1 MKRLVQA
8 LKLLCITAIVA
19 ALWAGLVI
27 AATLEGWF
35 RPSLAT
41 PGDDAAFAVA
51 AVAMLDEQNGGNIA
65 YRLLQD
71 GGVVGEHYLSI
82 GNAVDQDTLFQVAS
96 LSKWLTAWGVMTL
109 VEAGRLD
116 LDAPVD
122 DYLERWSL
130 PESGFD
136 NSKVTARR
144 LLSHTAGLVDGLG
157 YAGFPPGVEVQN
169 LVQSLTRAADASPGA
184 QGSTRVGIEPGTT
197 WAYSGGGFTLLQL
210 LIEDVSGRSFED
222 YMQSAVFQPLGMSRT
237 TFTPDLD
244 ATDNIATF
252 YDVDG
257 SVATHFRFT
266 ALAAASLYTSAADL
280 TRFLQA
286 HLPGAPG
293 ESVGRGVLSAE
304 TLELMRSPHASQFG
318 ADIWGLGTMLFA
330 EDGSGHFVIGHDGS
344 NEPAINT
351 AARIN
356 PATGDGIIVLET
368 GSQLLAS
375 RLAGEWV
382 FWLTG
387 VPDLLMITMAT
398 GRMINVTVV
407 GWLVILLLAVGVW
420 LLRKSRQRLHKEP
433 SAV

>member
-1 MKRLVQA
+1 VKQLVSI
-8 LKLLCITAIVA
+8 LKLLCISAIVA

-27 AATLEGWF
+27 AATLQGWF
-35 RPSLAT
+35 RPSLVT
-41 PGDDAAFAVA
+41 PGDDAAFAA
-51 AVAMLDEQNGGNIA
+51 AAIAMLEEENAGNVA
-65 YRLLQD
+65 YRLLRD
-71 GGVVGEHYLSI
+71 GSVVGEHYLSI
-82 GNAVDQDTLFQVAS
+82 GDAVDQDTLFQVAS

-136 NSKVTARR
+136 NGKVTARR

-157 YAGFPPGVEVQN
+157 YAGFPPGAEVQD
-169 LVQSLTRAADASPGA
+169 LVQSLTQAADASPGA
-184 QGSTRVGIEPGTT
+184 LGSTRVGIEPGTA
-197 WAYSGGGFTLLQL
+197 WEYSGGGFTLLQL
-210 LIEDVSGRSFED
+210 LIEEISGRSFED
-222 YMQSAVFQPLGMSRT
+222 YMHSAVFQPLGMSRT
-237 TFTPDLD
+237 TFTPDLE

-286 HLPGAPG
+286 HIPG
-293 ESVGRGVLSAE
+293 ESGESIGRGVLSAE
-304 TLELMRSPHASQFG
+304 SLELMRSPHGSQFG

-330 EDGSGHFVIGHDGS
+330 EDASGHYVIGHDGS

-351 AARIN
+351 TARIN

-368 GSQLLAS
+368 GSRLLAT

-387 VPDLLMITMAT
+387 VLDLLMITMAT
-398 GRMINVTVV
+398 GRMINVIVV
-407 GWLVILLLAVGVW
+407 GWLVMLVLALGVW
-420 LLRKSRQRLHKEP
+420 LLRRRREP
-433 SAV
+433 SAA